1 MSKKLKNM
9 KWASVPLEGFP
20 ISSEDF
26 HGFVGLEECTDYGF
40 DKESKKQNK
49 KKPEKK
55 RKAPSDSNPKEVPVK
70 KTKKEKKAAN
80 SKQSVPAE
88 IIENQ
93 GFVVES
99 CVKAKPTTGKDTIE
113 SKNNKKD
120 KQKQDQNNKNEKKKK
135 VAKKSK
141 PRLGENTV
149 DIDSQLSLDEM
160 QAWSAL
166 QIPEEILKAL
176 AEQGF
181 SKPTKIQ
188 ELTLPSAMLGRRD
201 ILGAAETGSG
211 KTLAFGI
218 PILSGIM
225 KLKEQEAAGI
235 DVYDVPYKKSSVKKK
250 TTETKPKKVF
260 SKKASKKAKLNKNK
274 NGESSEEGYISG
286 ESDGSAHDDKGSDDD
301 SENDASESDNENQS
315 DNEGQSDEQESN
327 DEKSD
332 EEFLEEYDVP
342 NKKKKESV
350 DDGNNSD
357 DSEENYVHL
366 SEMLDSDDLAD
377 SSDEENDFVESNNGE
392 NSEEDNS
399 DESEPDDELER
410 SDQEDVG
417 DENETGITQT
427 KYLLS
432 FSGVGC
438 VKVIDDIEMP
448 GHVVKK
454 TGKPL
459 YALIL
464 TPTRELAMQISRH
477 LISAAKYTG
486 IRVATIVGGM
496 AAVKQERL
504 LRAGPEVVV
513 ATPGRLAELLGQRQ
527 PHLDQLEHIK
537 FLAIDET
544 DRMVERNHF
553 LELHPLLARLNAD
566 TARGRARQNFVFSAT
581 LTMVHDLPSHFKGNK
596 VTKRGKI
603 IKRKVHKMTPEQKIK
618 KLITMIGM
626 TDPKVVDITTQNLGT
641 AETLTECR
649 ISCALD
655 QKDHYLY
662 YVLKRHPGRTIVF
675 CNSIGS
681 VKRLAQLLGLLKCS
695 PLPLHASMPQRQ
707 RIKNL
712 ERFRDDPHGVLV
724 ATDVAARGLDI
735 PGVDHVIHYQVPRT
749 AENYVHRSGRTARAT
764 KEGLTILMVE
774 PGEAL
779 NYAKLCRTLNK
790 TTDLPTFP
798 VPSPILNSMRD
809 IVTLAREVDRAA
821 LTHRRS
827 QQEAGWLDKAA
838 KDMDML
844 VDEDFVPRKHA
855 QASSSKD
862 LQFKKKQLDAL
873 MARPLFPRGFSYK
886 YPSLNDP
893 DVLGVRSEENAL
905 QVMKTAIQSG
915 ELKREKRKSKNA
927 PLLKLEKKSRS
938 RNSRKVRKSGKKGGE
953 KSTPEAKGER

>member
-80 SKQSVPAE
+80 PKKSVPAE

-120 KQKQDQNNKNEKKKK
+120 KQKQDKNNKNEKKKK

-260 SKKASKKAKLNKNK
+260 SKKASKKAKVNKNK

-286 ESDGSAHDDKGSDDD
+286 ESDGSDDEDKGSDND
-301 SENDASESDNENQS
+301 SENEASESDNEDQS
-315 DNEGQSDEQESN
+315 DNEKQSDEQESN

-332 EEFLEEYDVP
+332 DEFLEEYDVP
-342 NKKKKESV
+342 IKKKKESV

-399 DESEPDDELER
+399 DESELDDELEG
-410 SDQEDVG
+410 SDHEDVG
-417 DENETGITQT
+417 DENET
-427 KYLLS
+427 
-432 FSGVGC
+432 GVGC

-448 GHVVKK
+448 GHVVQK

-496 AAVKQERL
+496 AAGKQERL

-537 FLAIDET
+537 FLAVDET

-566 TARGRARQNFVFSAT
+566 EARGRARQNFVFSAT

-662 YVLKRHPGRTIVF
+662 YILQRHPGRTIVF

-735 PGVDHVIHYQVPRT
+735 PGVDPVIHYQVPRT

-827 QQEAGWLDKAA
+827 HSALSLIAISIQLLKTTHTVITTDLPTFPVPSPILNSMRDIVTLAREVDRAALTHRRSQQEAGWLDKAA

-855 QASSSKD
+855 QASSSKQ
-862 LQFKKKQLDAL
+862 LQLKKKQLDAL

-893 DVLGVRSEENAL
+893 DVLGKDIIYS
-905 QVMKTAIQSG
+905 I
-915 ELKREKRKSKNA
+915 
-927 PLLKLEKKSRS
+927 
-938 RNSRKVRKSGKKGGE
+938 
-953 KSTPEAKGER
+953 

>member
-70 KTKKEKKAAN
+70 KTKKEKKASN
-80 SKQSVPAE
+80 PKQSVPAE

-99 CVKAKPTTGKDTIE
+99 CVKAKPTTGNDTIE

-120 KQKQDQNNKNEKKKK
+120 KQKQDKNNKNEKKKKVVK

-250 TTETKPKKVF
+250 TTETKPKKIF
-260 SKKASKKAKLNKNK
+260 SKKASKKAKVNKNK

-286 ESDGSAHDDKGSDDD
+286 ESDGSDDEDKGSDNN
-301 SENDASESDNENQS
+301 SENEASESDNEDQS
-315 DNEGQSDEQESN
+315 DNEKQSDEQESN

-332 EEFLEEYDVP
+332 DEFLEEYDVP
-342 NKKKKESV
+342 IKKKKESV

-377 SSDEENDFVESNNGE
+377 SSDEENDFVARNNGE

-399 DESEPDDELER
+399 DESELDDELEG
-410 SDQEDVG
+410 SEHEDVG
-417 DENETGITQT
+417 DENET
-427 KYLLS
+427 
-432 FSGVGC
+432 GVGC

-448 GHVVKK
+448 GHVVQK

-566 TARGRARQNFVFSAT
+566 EARGRARQNFVFSAT

-662 YVLKRHPGRTIVF
+662 YILQRHPGRTIVF

-749 AENYVHRSGRTARAT
+749 AENYVHRSGRTARAS

-790 TTDLPTFP
+790 TTDLPTFPVPSPILNSMRDIVTLAREVDGAALTHRRSQQEAGPHSTDLPTFP

-855 QASSSKD
+855 QASSSKQ
-862 LQFKKKQLDAL
+862 LQLKKKQLDAL

-893 DVLGVRSEENAL
+893 DVLGKDILYSIEVLIQNLL
-905 QVMKTAIQSG
+905 QF
-915 ELKREKRKSKNA
+915 
-927 PLLKLEKKSRS
+927 
-938 RNSRKVRKSGKKGGE
+938 
-953 KSTPEAKGER
+953 